1 MAPKNTKIKE
11 MELKMEEKML
21 TDLKDM
27 QFNMTEKMKEQIR
40 RLLVIKQTLDNE
52 DLTLTYK
59 EQKLLQKEFNTLLSE
74 FRTEFQANNK
84 MQVQF
89 MRSYLGIK

>member
-1 MAPKNTKIKE
+1 
-11 MELKMEEKML
+11 MEEKML

-27 QFNMTEKMKEQIR
+27 QFNMTEKMKEQIV

-74 FRTEFQANNK
+74 FRTEFQTNNK
-84 MQVQF
+84 LQVQF

>member
-1 MAPKNTKIKE
+1 
-11 MELKMEEKML
+11 MEEKML

-27 QFNMTEKMKEQIR
+27 QFNMIEKMKEQIV

-84 MQVQF
+84 LQVQF